1 MIFTFT
7 ILYHDNHNIKMSGV
21 GQMKWRTCFSSISDS
36 GYKLDILKSA
46 LQKYLRRREE
56 DKMLWCLSEIY
67 MFQKYSNT
75 EQEKRASK
83 GIITNLM
90 NRLIIMMD
98 EEMLFVEI
106 DKYMKCMKWIKMFDE
121 GNREKFELLVKVCK
135 TMIGAR
141 LLRLNSDIYSYW
153 WRGAG
158 VYKVVNLENVVIEKE
173 VYEICNRFF
182 NKKER
187 ECESWEK
194 ERTSFIRFVDAF
206 RNIDTSCYHWALVM
220 FHSNTKGKCRFRRRD
235 CIYIIWEYLF
245 EVLHDDSR
253 LKECLQLKLEQFF
266 VKTRHEQHMWLSS
279 AISIALNRETLSS
292 QIKEEEENEWDIKI
306 SDDKIEKH
314 FENRE
319 KMEIDDY
326 AIDMHCSQGRKM
338 GKMKAE
344 FALVGCVVIDE
355 DREYYKKEWRDLY
368 IDLKVNA
375 KKYGTM
381 DTNKRPMAK
390 KN

>member
-1 MIFTFT
+1 MTE
-7 ILYHDNHNIKMSGV
+7 V
-21 GQMKWRTCFSSISDS
+21 GQMKWRTCFSSISVS

-56 DKMLWCLSEIY
+56 EKMLWCLSEIY
-67 MFQKYSNT
+67 MFEKYSQN

-83 GIITNLM
+83 GIITNLL
-90 NRLIIMMD
+90 NRLVIMMD
-98 EEMLFVEI
+98 EEMLFVEVN
-106 DKYMKCMKWIKMFDE
+106 KYIKCMKWIKLFNE
-121 GNREKFELLVKVCK
+121 GNRENFELLVKVCK

-158 VYKVVNLENVVIEKE
+158 VYKVIEIEINNFEIEKE
-173 VYEICNRFF
+173 DYEVCNQLFS
-182 NKKER
+182 KKER
-187 ECESWEK
+187 DCEAWEK
-194 ERTSFIRFVDAF
+194 ERNAFIRFVNAF
-206 RNIDTSCYHWALVM
+206 RDHDTSCYYWALVL
-220 FHSNTKGKCRFRRRD
+220 FHSDTKGKCRFRRRD
-235 CIYIIWEYLF
+235 CVYIIWEYLF
-245 EVLHDDSR
+245 QVIENDNR
-253 LKECLQLKLEQFF
+253 LKECLRLKLELFF

-279 AISIALNRETLSS
+279 AISIALNR
-292 QIKEEEENEWDIKI
+292 KELDLQTKEAEEWDVNI
-306 SDDKIEKH
+306 DDDEIEKH

-344 FALVGCVVIDE
+344 FALVGCVVINE
-355 DREYYKKEWRDLY
+355 DSEYYNKEWRDLY

-381 DTNKRPMAK
+381 DNFKRPMSK
-390 KN
+390 QI

>member
-1 MIFTFT
+1 
-7 ILYHDNHNIKMSGV
+7 MSGV

-98 EEMLFVEI
+98 EEMLFVEVN
-106 DKYMKCMKWIKMFDE
+106 KYIKCMKWIKLFNE
-121 GNREKFELLVKVCK
+121 GNRENFELLVKVCK

-158 VYKVVNLENVVIEKE
+158 VYKVIKINNVENEKE
-173 VYEICNRFF
+173 NYEICNKLFS
-182 NKKER
+182 KKEK
-187 ECESWEK
+187 ECETWEK
-194 ERTSFIRFVDAF
+194 ERNAFIRFVNTF
-206 RNIDTSCYHWALVM
+206 RNNDTSCYHWALVL
-220 FHSNTKGKCRFRRRD
+220 FHSKTKGKTRFRRKD
-235 CIYIIWEYLF
+235 CVYIIWEYLF
-245 EVLHDDSR
+245 QVIENDSR

-279 AISIALNRETLSS
+279 AISIALNRKKLYLQT
-292 QIKEEEENEWDIKI
+292 KEAEEWDINI
-306 SDDKIEKH
+306 DDDEIEKH

-355 DREYYKKEWRDLY
+355 DREYYNKEWRDLY

-381 DTNKRPMAK
+381 DTNKRP
-390 KN
+390 KNVSFTN

>member
-1 MIFTFT
+1 M
-7 ILYHDNHNIKMSGV
+7 NEV
-21 GQMKWRTCFSSISDS
+21 GQMKWRTCFSSISAS

-56 DKMLWCLSEIY
+56 EKMLWCLSEIY
-67 MFQKYSNT
+67 MFEKYSQN

-83 GIITNLM
+83 GIITNLV

-98 EEMLFVEI
+98 EEMLFVEVN
-106 DKYMKCMKWIKMFDE
+106 KYVKCMKWIKAFNE
-121 GNREKFELLVKVCK
+121 GNRENFELLIKVCK
-135 TMIGAR
+135 TMLGSR

-158 VYKVVNLENVVIEKE
+158 VYKVIEIDNAKIEKE
-173 VYEICNRFF
+173 DYEACNQLFS
-182 NKKER
+182 KKER
-187 ECESWEK
+187 QSETWEK
-194 ERTSFIRFVDAF
+194 ERNAFIRFVNAF
-206 RNIDTSCYHWALVM
+206 RIHDTSCYYWALVL
-220 FHSNTKGKCRFRRRD
+220 FHSDIKGKCRFRRRD
-235 CIYIIWEYLF
+235 CVYIIWEYLF
-245 EVLHDDSR
+245 QVIENDSR

-279 AISIALNRETLSS
+279 AISIAMNRENLCS
-292 QIKEEEENEWDIKI
+292 QTKKEEENEWDVNI
-306 SDDKIEKH
+306 DDDEIEKH

-344 FALVGCVVIDE
+344 FALVGCVVINE
-355 DREYYKKEWRDLY
+355 DSEYFQKEWRDLY

-381 DTNKRPMAK
+381 DTCKRPMAK
-390 KN
+390 QIQTLRQK

>member
-1 MIFTFT
+1 MAEI
-7 ILYHDNHNIKMSGV
+7 
-21 GQMKWRTCFSSISDS
+21 GQMKWRTCFSSISAS

-56 DKMLWCLSEIY
+56 EKMLWCLSEIY
-67 MFQKYSNT
+67 MFEKYSQN

-83 GIITNLM
+83 GIITNLL
-90 NRLIIMMD
+90 NRLVIMMD
-98 EEMLFVEI
+98 EEMLFVEVN
-106 DKYMKCMKWIKMFDE
+106 KYIKCMKWIKLFNE
-121 GNREKFELLVKVCK
+121 GNRENFELLVKVCK

-158 VYKVVNLENVVIEKE
+158 VYKVIKINNVENEKE
-173 VYEICNRFF
+173 NYEICNKLFS
-182 NKKER
+182 KKEK
-187 ECESWEK
+187 ECETWEK
-194 ERTSFIRFVDAF
+194 ERNAFIRFVNTF
-206 RNIDTSCYHWALVM
+206 RNNDTSCYHWALVL
-220 FHSNTKGKCRFRRRD
+220 FHSKTKGKTRFRRKD
-235 CIYIIWEYLF
+235 CVYIIWEYLF
-245 EVLHDDSR
+245 QVIENDSR

-279 AISIALNRETLSS
+279 AISIALNRKKLYLQT
-292 QIKEEEENEWDIKI
+292 KEAEEWDINI
-306 SDDKIEKH
+306 DDDEIEKH

-355 DREYYKKEWRDLY
+355 DREYYNKEWRDLY

-381 DTNKRPMAK
+381 DTNKRP
-390 KN
+390 KNVSFTN

>member
-1 MIFTFT
+1 MAEIGQMAK
-7 ILYHDNHNIKMSGV
+7 I
-21 GQMKWRTCFSSISDS
+21 GQMKWRTCFSSISAS

-56 DKMLWCLSEIY
+56 EKMLWCLSEIY
-67 MFQKYSNT
+67 MFEKYSQN
-75 EQEKRASK
+75 EQEKQASK
-83 GIITNLM
+83 GIITNLV

-98 EEMLFVEI
+98 EEMLFVEVN
-106 DKYMKCMKWIKMFDE
+106 KYIKCMKWIKLFNE
-121 GNREKFELLVKVCK
+121 GNRENFELLVKVCK
-135 TMIGAR
+135 TMIGAK

-158 VYKVVNLENVVIEKE
+158 VYKVIEINNFEIEKE
-173 VYEICNRFF
+173 DYEICNQLFS
-182 NKKER
+182 KKEK
-187 ECESWEK
+187 ECETWEK
-194 ERTSFIRFVDAF
+194 ERNAFIRFVNAF
-206 RNIDTSCYHWALVM
+206 RNHDTSCYHWALVL
-220 FHSNTKGKCRFRRRD
+220 FHSKTKGKTRFRRKD
-235 CIYIIWEYLF
+235 CVYIIWEYLF
-245 EVLHDDSR
+245 QVIENDTR

-279 AISIALNRETLSS
+279 AISIALNR
-292 QIKEEEENEWDIKI
+292 KELYLQTKEAGEWDINI
-306 SDDKIEKH
+306 DDDEIEKH

-355 DREYYKKEWRDLY
+355 DREYYNKEWRDLY

-381 DTNKRPMAK
+381 DTNKRP
-390 KN
+390 KNVSFTN